1 MDTIILPR
9 MRSCWTIWSRKT
21 TCLVEDGNVSQ
32 WFNMDYGLERQR
44 NSEKTKRKDGP
55 PWEGGCGMQWRTVLG
70 TWEQRWSRIY
80 SVESLARMVR
90 WVRKREVLNLTL
102 GFSASNTQRDRGIV
116 QNKAELGMTQR
127 GTEDES
133 PSWDMGIYSL
143 CDTQVS
149 ASSWQQ
155 NSKVHL
161 WGQGLEDTKS
171 HWHIQG

>member
-1 MDTIILPR
+1 
-9 MRSCWTIWSRKT
+9 
-21 TCLVEDGNVSQ
+21 
-32 WFNMDYGLERQR
+32 
-44 NSEKTKRKDGP
+44 
-55 PWEGGCGMQWRTVLG
+55 
-70 TWEQRWSRIY
+70 
-80 SVESLARMVR
+80 MVR

-102 GFSASNTQRDRGIV
+102 GFSASNTQRARGIV

-161 WGQGLEDTKS
+161 
-171 HWHIQG
+171 